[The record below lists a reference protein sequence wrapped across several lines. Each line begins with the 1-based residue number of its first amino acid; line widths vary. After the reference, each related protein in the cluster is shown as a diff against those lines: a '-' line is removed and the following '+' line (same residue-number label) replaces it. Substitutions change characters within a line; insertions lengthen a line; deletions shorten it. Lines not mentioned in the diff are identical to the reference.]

1 MRAAGS
7 HVNPPK
13 LPLRL
18 VEGPYMGC
26 RRSSDVK
33 KWPTPGVTKNWCY
46 ARVVRV
52 LLSSPCGHHTE
63 RSRHVDKWT
72 SRRNRSG
79 SRSTRQN
86 RIFDGAAGRHPM
98 PSPRSSSPPKMADLP
113 GERPNLDVPYVLFS
127 TAHGPPDADRTRGAV
142 ATCSCGVGD
151 ICQGPSVCTPLL
163 PSFARLRHSDR
174 VPRKGFAK
182 VGRCEGSS
190 ECPEP

>member
-7 HVNPPK
+7 HLNPPK

-18 VEGPYMGC
+18 VGPYMGC

-52 LLSSPCGHHTE
+52 LLSSPCGHHTG

-127 TAHGPPDADRTRGAV
+127 TAHGPPTPTARAAPSPHAHAV
-142 ATCSCGVGD
+142 
-151 ICQGPSVCTPLL
+151 
-163 PSFARLRHSDR
+163 
-174 VPRKGFAK
+174 
-182 VGRCEGSS
+182 
-190 ECPEP
+190 